1 MTMWF
6 AIPVSA
12 AGVALAI
19 LLWFLSHRTPRLVVG
34 DRGIRQRGQGWGW
47 IPWEEI
53 EGAYPPT
60 AGETDILRLRLR
72 VTERLARILRK
83 RRRMDEHAPLEDRL
97 EIRLDLADSDVN
109 AVELLQEILAH
120 QPPDQRPR

>member
-6 AIPVSA
+6 AIPVST

-19 LLWFLSHRTPRLVVG
+19 LLWHLSHRSPRFVFG
-34 DRGIRQRGQGWGW
+34 ERGIRQRGEGWGW
-47 IPWEEI
+47 IPWDEI

-60 AGETDILRLRLR
+60 VGEADTLRVRLR
-72 VTERLARILRK
+72 VTERLARVLRK
-83 RRRMDEHAPLEDRL
+83 RRRVDEQTPLEELL
-97 EIRLDLADSDVN
+97 EIRLDLADSDVS

-120 QPPDQRPR
+120 QPPE